1 MHRTLM
7 KMVERLQKLLE
18 PKAAIHKQCD
28 LKALKTYVQEAESL
42 VRGSARAIEVQE
54 DLYLGVKGILA
65 EASQKNK

>member
-1 MHRTLM
+1 
-7 KMVERLQKLLE
+7 MVERLQKLLE
-18 PKAAIHKQCD
+18 PKAAIHKPSD